1 MRSSGA
7 CSGSDLTEATRQ
19 RRRPTFNTA
28 AILSVGLNDSLNGAD
43 VSHLEVLCDF
53 LQVQSPEIPILAIW
67 EIFGAMSH
75 TDSAICGGRSR
86 PNFTRMVNYS
96 SVVSSAA
103 WHGYKTEHDQL
114 TNYPTTND
122 IHP

>member
-67 EIFGAMSH
+67 EIFGPCP
-75 TDSAICGGRSR
+75 TRTLRS
-86 PNFTRMVNYS
+86 VG
-96 SVVSSAA
+96 A
-103 WHGYKTEHDQL
+103 DQDQIL
-114 TNYPTTND
+114 LRLL
-122 IHP
+122 IIRQ